1 MKGLSNLNL
10 IVYSNRSVTKT
21 YSYWLSLFILILL
34 CVFSVTYYLIEPK
47 TELKTEMVSLED
59 KNQISRL

>member
-47 TELKTEMVSLED
+47 TALKTEMVSLED